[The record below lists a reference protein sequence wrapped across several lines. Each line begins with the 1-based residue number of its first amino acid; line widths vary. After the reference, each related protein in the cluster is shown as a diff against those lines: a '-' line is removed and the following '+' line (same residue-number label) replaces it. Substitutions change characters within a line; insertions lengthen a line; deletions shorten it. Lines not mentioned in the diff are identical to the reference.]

1 MLDVSNKNILKM
13 FYLIKEAK
21 KIVDKKKKEKKRKMK
36 KRLAKSLNEKKKKKR
51 TTPFWAVV
59 APLVCEDIYI
69 YIYK

>member
-1 MLDVSNKNILKM
+1 
-13 FYLIKEAK
+13 
-21 KIVDKKKKEKKRKMK
+21 MK

>member
-21 KIVDKKKKEKKRKMK
+21 KNSRQEKKKKKKRKKK
-36 KRLAKSLNEKKKKKR
+36 KRLAKSLNEKKNYR
-51 TTPFWAVV
+51 TTPFWVVV